1 MKTTRLS
8 RSGFTLVEIM
18 AVLAVM
24 AAIIAIGVPAVS
36 KALQNSRIRNAEGTA
51 NNLKSAITLYLGKPG
66 SLGTLPVTE
75 GVSATLTSEYTGAG
89 SPTAGAVAA
98 AATLDNVLL
107 AESLLDRPLSL
118 RMGVQNMA
126 ASGSANGFGWSPNT
140 ESFGGTAAPTLSYA
154 ALSRSECSVS
164 DGTTNPG
171 ASSGTHQTLGSYSC
185 AFNLNGDG
193 STFIPNGSRV
203 AYLIIKGA
211 ADADAYQLALDVDG
225 VNLTQNTAAAPA
237 SNDQTEGPVVYAKD
251 AGNSG
256 SVDVYY
262 YLTNI

>member
-1 MKTTRLS
+1 MKTNPTS
-8 RSGFTLVEIM
+8 HSAFTLVEIM

-24 AAIIAIGVPAVS
+24 AAVIAVGVPAIS
-36 KALQNSRIRNAEGTA
+36 KTLQSGRIRNAEGIA
-51 NNLKSAITLYLGKPG
+51 NIVKSAITLYLGKPG

-75 GVSATLTSEYTGAG
+75 GVSPALTSEYTGAG
-89 SPTAGAVAA
+89 SPTAAAVGA

-107 AESLLDRPLSL
+107 AETALDRPLSL
-118 RMGVQNMA
+118 RMGVQNA
-126 ASGSANGFGWSPNT
+126 AVSGAANGFGWSPNT

-154 ALSRSECSVS
+154 ALARAECSVS

-171 ASSGTHQTLGSYSC
+171 ASSGVHQSLGSYSC
-185 AFNLNGDG
+185 AFNLSGDG
-193 STFIPNGSRV
+193 ATFIPNGSRV

-211 ADADAYQLALDVDG
+211 STADAYQLALDVDG
-225 VNLTQNTAAAPA
+225 LNLTQNTAVAPA
-237 SNDQTEGPVVYAKD
+237 ANDQTEGPVVYAKD
-251 AGNSG
+251 AANIG